1 MAVFFDLEKAYDT
14 TWLAGILQ
22 QLATWN
28 IGGNMFG
35 CLKDF
40 LSDRYLKV
48 RIGSEFSSAYS
59 QEEGLPQGSV
69 LSVTLFNVAINS
81 LMDHV
86 PVGVQGSIFA
96 DDYIYCSGSSAVEV
110 GRKIQGAI
118 KCATDWAKSLGF
130 RFSMQKTKAVRF
142 TRTRRREEIPTL
154 FFRKL
159 HFTL

>member
-1 MAVFFDLEKAYDT
+1 
-14 TWLAGILQ
+14 
-22 QLATWN
+22 
-28 IGGNMFG
+28 MFW
-35 CLKDF
+35 CLTDF

-48 RIGSEFSSAYS
+48 RVGLEFSSAYS

-118 KCATDWAKSLGF
+118 KCTTDWAKSQGF
-130 RFSMQKTKAVRF
+130 KLSTQKTKAIRF
-142 TRTRRREEIPTL
+142 TQTRRLEEIPAL
-154 FFRKL
+154 F
-159 HFTL
+159 